1 MAADREPLKL
11 WQGTFKVMSCVW
23 KHSSYLYFVSS
34 FYQEQLSKKKK
45 NIVHETC
52 VQHLSVTS
60 SSRHS
65 CLGVVTVKIV
75 CDTYQGCFIK
85 QITVMLTA
93 HVLLWSW
100 AVSQQNV
107 FAGVCWNKAFVN
119 IRFTITDDELQI
131 KLGQKEITSFIKL
144 MNLKIVAT
152 VVKFWIFFF
161 SAAPC
166 VLGK

>member
-1 MAADREPLKL
+1 MSLNSASPLLLFDRHYGGR
-11 WQGTFKVMSCVW
+11 QGTFKVMSCVW
-23 KHSSYLYFVSS
+23 KHSSYLCEF
-34 FYQEQLSKKKK
+34 LSGTAVKKK

-52 VQHLSVTS
+52 VQHLSVIS

-85 QITVMLTA
+85 QIIVTLTA

-100 AVSQQNV
+100 AVSKWLWAAQRQVEQNV

-131 KLGQKEITSFIKL
+131 KLGQKEITSFINWWTWKL
-144 MNLKIVAT
+144 L
-152 VVKFWIFFF
+152 
-161 SAAPC
+161 PP
-166 VLGK
+166 